1 MLMFLGL
8 SDLTILR
15 IDVWPANRRLKS
27 ERWSILSWHSLELGA
42 CYKTASA
49 TRSKSSYADFSSV
62 VFNI

>member
-15 IDVWPANRRLKS
+15 IDVWPANRRFKS
-27 ERWSILSWHSLELGA
+27 ERWSILSCHSLELEA

-49 TRSKSSYADFSSV
+49 TRSKSS
-62 VFNI
+62 